1 MTPGGFHAG
10 RPIPGS
16 EAEAD
21 QFYIRTPASRADDHN
36 LVLEQDDTF
45 VVLDPRGDVRP
56 VGLAEEGLYHAGT
69 RYLSRLT
76 LWLAGAPPLLLSSA
90 VTPDNARIVID
101 LTNLDVASDGNVVPR
116 GTLHLRRTIVLWH
129 GVRHDRLHL
138 RNYGVAPV
146 TTTLSLAFDADYA
159 DIFEVRGTPRARRGR
174 RLETRVSGSD
184 VVLGYVGLDR
194 VVRRTRFTV
203 SSPRRTLAAT
213 RLEVDVDLPPGG
225 EEVCDL
231 SIACEYD
238 RPRRASIGFADA
250 DREASA
256 ALETRHR
263 QYARVR
269 TSNQH
274 FNEWINRS
282 VADLTMLTAE
292 RPEGDVP
299 YAGVPW
305 FSAPFG
311 RDSLITALECLWI
324 APSLARGVLDYL
336 AATQATTVDPERDA
350 QPGKILHEA
359 RHGEM
364 AALGEIPFGRYYG
377 SQDATPLFLMLA
389 AAYYERT
396 GDRTTIERI
405 WPQIRAALAWI
416 DRDGDSDGDGFI
428 EYERQSST
436 GLVHQGWKDS
446 HDAIFHRDGRPA
458 EGPIATCEIQ
468 GYVFAA
474 WRSIARLAMVMGDQ
488 PLATSLRSKA
498 DALRARFDEAFW
510 CEAIGTYAL
519 ALDGAK
525 DPCVVISSNA
535 GHALFTGIASP
546 ERGRAAGRTLVGP
559 SSFSGWGV
567 RTVAA
572 GECRYNPMSYHNGS
586 VWPHDNAIL
595 ARGLA
600 RYGLREEA
608 VGVLNGLFQASARVD
623 LHRLPELFCG
633 FPRRGTERPTLYP
646 VACNPQA
653 WAAGSVFLLLQAA
666 IGIELDAVSR
676 TIRFEH
682 PRLPA
687 SIDEVQIEGLRLGP
701 ARVDLRLERHGHDVG
716 LTVLRREGDVQIV
729 ARK

>member
-1 MTPGGFHAG
+1 MTPYQA
-10 RPIPGS
+10 RRVPEN
-16 EAEAD
+16 EADAD
-21 QFYIRTPASRADDHN
+21 QFYIRTRASRADDHN
-36 LVLEQDDTF
+36 LILAQDETF

-56 VGLAEEGLYHAGT
+56 VGLAEEGLYHEGT

-90 VTPDNARIVID
+90 VTPDNGRIVVD
-101 LTNLDVASDGNVVPR
+101 LTNLDVESPEGLVPR
-116 GTLHLRRTIVLWH
+116 GTLHLRRTIVLWR

-138 RNYGVAPV
+138 RNYGVEPV
-146 TTTLSLAFDADYA
+146 ATTLSLAFDADYA
-159 DIFEVRGTPRARRGR
+159 DIFEVRGMPRARRGR
-174 RLETRVSGSD
+174 RLETRVGTAD
-184 VVLGYVGLDR
+184 VVLGYVGLDQ
-194 VVRRTRFTV
+194 VVRRTRLTV

-213 RLEVDVDLPPGG
+213 HLVVDVDLPPGG

-231 SIACEYD
+231 AMACEYD
-238 RPRRASIGFADA
+238 RTRPASIGFVEAG
-250 DREASA
+250 REAAA
-256 ALETRHR
+256 ALEARHR

-269 TSNQH
+269 TSNEH

-282 VADLTMLTAE
+282 VADLTMLTVE

-305 FSAPFG
+305 FTAPFG
-311 RDSLITALECLWI
+311 RDSLITALECLWL

-350 QPGKILHEA
+350 QPGKILHES
-359 RHGEM
+359 RRGEM

-377 SQDATPLFLMLA
+377 SHDATPLFLVLA

-396 GDRTTIERI
+396 GDRRTIERI
-405 WPQIRAALAWI
+405 WPQIMAALAWI
-416 DRDGDSDGDGFI
+416 DRDGDVDGDGFV
-428 EYERQSST
+428 EYERRSST

-474 WRSIARLAMVMGDQ
+474 WRSIARLATVMGDQ
-488 PLATSLRSKA
+488 ALAVSLRSRA
-498 DALRARFDEAFW
+498 DALRARFDEKFW
-510 CEAIGTYAL
+510 VESIGTYAL

-525 DPCVVISSNA
+525 APCEVVSSNA
-535 GHALFTGIASP
+535 GHALFTGIATP
-546 ERGRAAGRTLVGP
+546 EHGRAVGRTLLAP

-572 GECRYNPMSYHNGS
+572 GEHRYNPMSYHNGS

-595 ARGLA
+595 ARGLS
-600 RYGLREEA
+600 RYGLRDEA
-608 VGVLNGLFQASARVD
+608 LGVLNGLFQASARVD

-633 FPRRGTERPTLYP
+633 FPRRGAERPTLYP

-653 WAAGSVFLLLQAA
+653 WAAAAVFLLLQAA

-687 SIDEVQIEGLRLGP
+687 SIDEVQIEDLRLGQ
-701 ARVDLRLERHGHDVG
+701 ARVDLRLERHGRDVG